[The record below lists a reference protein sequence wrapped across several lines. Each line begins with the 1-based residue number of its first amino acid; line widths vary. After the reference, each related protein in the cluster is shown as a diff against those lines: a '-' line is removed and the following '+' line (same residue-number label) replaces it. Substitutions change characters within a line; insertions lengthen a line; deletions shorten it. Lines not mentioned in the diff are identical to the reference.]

1 MHVACNSHALVFL
14 GVDRGLAALARPML
28 IAATGVHDGSASTS
42 VVGCVYAAMCCF
54 CIVDC
59 IGADEPSRSGG
70 IAWGCGPLPSSLASA
85 VPQRGPASGWSVAQ
99 ARSLRIEL
107 PSWHEE
113 LHLRGVVA

>member
-14 GVDRGLAALARPML
+14 GIDRGLAALARPML

-59 IGADEPSRSGG
+59 IGGMSHPVPGVSPGAAAAAPVQGEQDEAPSND
-70 IAWGCGPLPSSLASA
+70 
-85 VPQRGPASGWSVAQ
+85 VNDFPQ
-99 ARSLRIEL
+99 LD
-107 PSWHEE
+107 
-113 LHLRGVVA
+113 